1 MNANTESSASERP
14 SRVRHGIVF
23 VTFLAAFLLY
33 LHRFCMTYAQR
44 YVKEDLGLTDDH
56 LGYCFSA
63 FFFAYALGQ
72 VPSGWLS
79 DRFGAR
85 KMLALYILTWSFF
98 TALMGLTMGFVML
111 LAVRLAAGLGQ
122 AGAYP
127 TSCGLLANWVPFR
140 SRAWASSIVAFGG
153 RFGGGLAPLLT
164 VTMIVAFVPL
174 SVPSDLGEDDLL
186 DRAVLARAMTAAN
199 VSPTRQQT
207 DSDVDAAKILLR
219 RRVFGQMSGDVK
231 EAFRAFPE
239 TDLINGEAF
248 ADQLLL
254 DINSVIRGP
263 QLIRET
269 QTPIPLEREA
279 TQLLRQTEL
288 TQAQTERLNR
298 LILEAVFPD
307 SIRKIYVHGWRPV
320 MFVYGAMGIVVALL
334 FWGLFRNSPSAHP
347 LCNKSEQALI
357 ETGRPARSQK
367 EQGPARSENKQAD
380 VGRVPIEHIL
390 CSRSLWLMCVSQWGS
405 NVGWVFLVTWLPRYL
420 LEVHSAPLWQQG
432 WMTALPLWA
441 GWIGMLAGGRLSD
454 AAVRRMGL
462 RWGRLAPL
470 TVGKFLAAG
479 AYLLCL
485 FHPSAWM
492 ITGIFAIV
500 AFSTDMGSAGG
511 WAYKQDVGGR
521 HVASIHG
528 WANMWGNLGATVSP
542 VLLQVII
549 RNFGWDAAFLS
560 CSIAFA
566 IAGAAAIG
574 VDASIPIVPDNTARD
589 S

>member
-1 MNANTESSASERP
+1 MPHNTEIPADFEQP
-14 SRVRHGIVF
+14 SRVRHVVVF

-44 YVKEDLGLTDDH
+44 YVKEDLGLTDEQ

-85 KMLALYILTWSFF
+85 TMLTLYILIWSLF
-98 TALMGLTMGFVML
+98 TATMGLTVGFAML
-111 LAVRLAAGLGQ
+111 LVVRLAAGLGQ

-127 TSCGLLANWVPFR
+127 TSCGLLRDWVPFR

-153 RFGGGLAPLLT
+153 RLGGGLAPLLT
-164 VTMIVAFVPL
+164 VNLIIAFVPV
-174 SVPSDLGEDDLL
+174 SVPAILTEDDLL
-186 DRAVLARAMTAAN
+186 DVAVLG
-199 VSPTRQQT
+199 QQLT
-207 DSDVDAAKILLR
+207 SAEHAIDYKQETEAQSAKFRLR
-219 RRVFGQMSGDVK
+219 RNVLWQLSTNTIESLEPFRESGGIRG
-231 EAFRAFPE
+231 EFNPAQ
-239 TDLINGEAF
+239 LIEDMNR
-248 ADQLLL
+248 
-254 DINSVIRGP
+254 VIRGP
-263 QLIRET
+263 RLIREAT
-269 QTPIPLEREA
+269 TVIPLEREA
-279 TQLLRQTEL
+279 KKLLRRNNL
-288 TQAQTERLNR
+288 TRAETDRLNR
-298 LILEAVFPD
+298 LILEALFPD
-307 SIRKIYVHGWRPV
+307 AIRKIYVHGWRPV
-320 MFVYGAMGIVVALL
+320 MFVFGSLGIIVALL
-334 FWGLFRNSPSAHP
+334 FCGVFRNSPSDHP
-347 LCNKSEQALI
+347 RCNAAERSLI
-357 ETGRPARSQK
+357 EEGQLVKPLK
-367 EQGPARSENKQAD
+367 KQAD

-390 CSRSLWLMCVSQWGS
+390 RSRSLWLMCVSQWGS

-441 GWIGMLAGGRLSD
+441 GWIGMLMGGKLSD
-454 AAVRRMGL
+454 AAVRRLGL

-479 AYLLCL
+479 AYLTCL
-485 FHPSAWM
+485 LHPSAWA

-500 AFSTDMGSAGG
+500 ALSTDMGNSGG

-542 VLLQVII
+542 ILLQLVIGSY
-549 RNFGWDAAFLS
+549 GWDAAFITCAS
-560 CSIAFA
+560 AFA
-566 IAGAAAIG
+566 VAGAAAIG
-574 VDASIPIVPDNTARD
+574 VDAAAPIVPEE
-589 S
+589 